1 LKACGGEMPLTED
14 EILELLKELTD
25 EEIPKE
31 DIDDVVNFVRI
42 IERAHGI

>member
-1 LKACGGEMPLTED
+1 MPLTED